1 MKNRE
6 YEGRTPPPQSRGT
19 GDGGTGEGEEEERME
34 STEDGMRRV
43 DGPPLLAR
51 AK

>member
-19 GDGGTGEGEEEERME
+19 GDGGTGEEERME